1 MMQRT
6 RAKRRAPERQSGAAL
21 VAALVCLLIV
31 VSLVSSMLLVAVRAR
46 RQLHA
51 ERDRRQTVLLVQAGA
66 QRAAYQ
72 LQRDPNY
79 QGETWDLG
87 DEALAKPGQVTIEVA
102 RDDESDPWQAS
113 VVAEYPPGSLHSI
126 RRSRT
131 FVISTENNQP
141 QE

>member
-1 MMQRT
+1 MPRAK
-6 RAKRRAPERQSGAAL
+6 AKRRAPDRRSGAAL
-21 VAALVCLLIV
+21 VATLICLLIV
-31 VSLVSSMLLVAVRAR
+31 VSLVSSMLLVAIRAR
-46 RQLHA
+46 RQLHT

-79 QGETWDLG
+79 PGETWELD

-102 RDDESDPWQAS
+102 RDDETGPWQVS

-131 FVISTENNQP
+131 FVISAENNQS